1 VHRAVGQQ
9 CQDRCPHVTAPPAT
23 WTATAASAASA
34 ASEIA
39 SKTGAE
45 TRAETG
51 AKTGTKARAE
61 TKGSLL
67 SACLVVTEV
76 FDEFLSGVPPGAAVY
91 RTSLRGT
98 GAEAEAWAAGEWP
111 DGRSELVVHV
121 CSPYVC

>member
-9 CQDRCPHVTAPPAT
+9 CQDRCPHVTAPSAAG
-23 WTATAASAASA
+23 TATAASAASA
-34 ASEIA
+34 ASETGTEA
-39 SKTGAE
+39 RAEATAKTGAKAA
-45 TRAETG
+45 AET
-51 AKTGTKARAE
+51 E
-61 TKGSLL
+61 GSLG

-76 FDEFLSGVPPGAAVY
+76 FDEFLSGVPPGAVH